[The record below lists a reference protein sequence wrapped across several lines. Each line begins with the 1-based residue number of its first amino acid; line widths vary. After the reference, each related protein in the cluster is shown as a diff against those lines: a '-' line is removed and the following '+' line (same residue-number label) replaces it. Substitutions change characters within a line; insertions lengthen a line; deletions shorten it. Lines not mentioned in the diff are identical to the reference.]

1 MTRIIGLFVQRIQ
14 PMPKTTNSFHS
25 AAYRRFQK
33 KLQEARGE
41 ASLTQRQ
48 VARKLG
54 RPPSYVAKIETGER
68 RVDFIELQ
76 VLANLYRKPLS
87 FFQD

>member
-1 MTRIIGLFVQRIQ
+1 MATAR
-14 PMPKTTNSFHS
+14 TTFHS
-25 AAYRRFQK
+25 EAYRHFRQ
-33 KLQEARGE
+33 KLQDARH
-41 ASLTQRQ
+41 AAKLTQRE
-48 VARKLG
+48 VAKKLG

-76 VLANLYRKPLS
+76 RLAKLYGRPLS

>member
-1 MTRIIGLFVQRIQ
+1 MATR
-14 PMPKTTNSFHS
+14 KTSFHS
-25 AAYRRFQK
+25 AAYRRFRQRLK
-33 KLQEARGE
+33 EARVLSAG
-41 ASLTQRQ
+41 LTQRE

-54 RPPSYVAKIETGER
+54 KPPSYVAKIETGER

-76 VLANLYRKPLS
+76 VLAKLYKKPLS

>member
-1 MTRIIGLFVQRIQ
+1 
-14 PMPKTTNSFHS
+14 MPKAKNSFHS

-33 KLQEARGE
+33 KLQEARGATE
-41 ASLTQRQ
+41 LTQRQ
-48 VARKLG
+48 VAKKLG

-76 VLANLYRKPLS
+76 ILAKLYRKPLS